1 VTPSLDVHLTEADA
15 VRALRTDVRTGLT
28 ATPKWL
34 PPKWFY
40 DATGSALFEKI
51 TELPEYYPTR
61 AERAVLAERAVEFAA
76 IAAEAGVDTLV
87 ELGSGSSEK
96 TRLLLDALCATGTLR
111 RFVPRD
117 VSEAALGMAI
127 ESITADYP
135 DLTVHGVVGDF
146 TRHLALLPAAGSA
159 GGSGDGVDG
168 LGGGRRAVAFLGGT
182 IGNLLPAERA
192 AFLRQLH
199 ATLRPGEL
207 FLLGTD
213 LVKAPEVLVAAYDD
227 AAGVTAEFN
236 RNVLHVINRELSA
249 DFDVDAFEHVA
260 LWDAEHEWIEMRLRA
275 SRPMRV
281 RIAELDLDVVFA
293 EGEELRTEVSAKF
306 REHGVR
312 SELSAAGLSPRCW
325 WTDPKGR
332 FAVSLSEA
340 T

>member
-1 VTPSLDVHLTEADA
+1 MTASLDVHLTEADA
-15 VRALRTDVRTGLT
+15 ARALRADVRTGLT

-61 AERAVLAERAVEFAA
+61 AERAVLAKRAGEFAA

-111 RFVPRD
+111 RFVPLD
-117 VSEAALGMAI
+117 VSKAALGTAI
-127 ESITADYP
+127 ESITAGYP

-146 TRHLALLPAAGSA
+146 TQHLELLPAGGAAGDS
-159 GGSGDGVDG
+159 GGS
-168 LGGGRRAVAFLGGT
+168 GGGRRAVAFLGGT
-182 IGNLLPAERA
+182 IGNLLPPERA
-192 AFLRQLH
+192 AFLRQLRV
-199 ATLRPGEL
+199 TLRPGEL
-207 FLLGTD
+207 LLLGTD

-249 DFDVDAFEHVA
+249 DFDADAFKHVA
-260 LWDAEHEWIEMRLRA
+260 LWDAEREWIEMRLRA

-281 RIAELDLDVVFA
+281 RIAELDLDVEFG

-312 SELSAAGLSPRCW
+312 SELSAAAFRPLRW
-325 WTDPKGR
+325 WTDPKDR

-340 T
+340 I